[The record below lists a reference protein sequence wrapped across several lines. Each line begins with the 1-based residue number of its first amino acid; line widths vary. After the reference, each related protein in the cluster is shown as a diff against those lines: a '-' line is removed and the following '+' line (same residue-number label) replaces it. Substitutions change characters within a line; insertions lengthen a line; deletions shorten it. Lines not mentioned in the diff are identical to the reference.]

1 MLTTELLNHIDFDIN
16 DDTNRYYNKEG
27 RSVPRVTEILSAMIH
42 SDSLMIWANRLG
54 LKGIEYMKELN
65 RAANYGTQAHACIEK
80 YLKEKIK
87 SEGNIPFLGYLLW
100 ESILIE
106 KGLVVNPIM
115 IEEKLSCEWFGGTL
129 DALLDISGSIYL
141 VDFKTS
147 NHVTYKYFLQ
157 LAAYLYMLRLRGINP
172 RGIIVLQLDK
182 KEPGFNEYLLDF
194 TIPNHSNFIDYCT
207 EAFFALVYAYYQL
220 ERVKTEYTV
229 IFKEAT

>member
-1 MLTTELLNHIDFDIN
+1 MLTTELMEHIDFDIN

-54 LKGIEYMKELN
+54 LRGIEYMKELN
-65 RAANYGTQAHACIEK
+65 RAASYGTQAHSCIER

-100 ESILIE
+100 EQILNE
-106 KGLVVNPIM
+106 KGLVVAPIM
-115 IEEKLSCEWFGGTL
+115 IEERLSCEWFGGTV
-129 DALLDISGSIYL
+129 DAVLDISGNIYL

-157 LAAYLYMLRLRGINP
+157 LAAYLYMLRAKGIYP
-172 RGIIVLQLDK
+172 TGIIVLQLDK
-182 KEPGFNEYLLDF
+182 KEPGFNEYLLNFSIPEHNDF
-194 TIPNHSNFIDYCT
+194 INYCT
-207 EAFFALVYAYYQL
+207 ETFFALVYAYYQL
-220 ERVKTEYTV
+220 ERVKKEYTA
-229 IFKEAT
+229 IFKEAI